1 MQKILRDYEVF
12 QFPNGLRL
20 VHKQV
25 TNSKIAHCGY
35 VLDMGSRD
43 ENDAELGIAHF
54 WEHMAFKGTTKRKS
68 FHILNSL
75 ESVGGELNAYTTKEK
90 VCFYAS
96 FLENY
101 YSKAVELLTD
111 ISFNSVFPDKEI
123 EKERTVIL
131 EEMSMY
137 LDAPDDAIADEFDA
151 LVFQNHSL
159 GNNILGTTESV
170 KRFTK
175 ANFQQFIA
183 RNTDTHRIIF
193 ASVGNFTLAQVL
205 KMVSKHLAAIP
216 EVHNERNRVPFIN
229 YSPTT
234 IQKRKPI
241 SQAHATIGCMAPA
254 ISDARRL
261 PYFMLI
267 NLLGGPAMN
276 TRLNMS
282 LREKYGLVYAV
293 EASYTPYIDTGMTS
307 IYFGTE
313 KQQLNRATDLVFKEI
328 RKLQTDKLG
337 ITQLKQTKDQLKGQL
352 AMAEENNANLMLMLG
367 KSLLDAERI
376 DSLDEVFQQIEV
388 ITATQLCDLANEL
401 LQIDQMAMLSYLPE

>member
-1 MQKILRDYEVF
+1 MQKVLRDYEVF

-25 TNSKIAHCGY
+25 TNSKIAHCGF

-43 ENDAELGIAHF
+43 ETDAELGIAHF
-54 WEHMAFKGTTKRKS
+54 WEHMAFKGTSKRKS

-96 FLENY
+96 FLDNY

-111 ISFNSVFPDKEI
+111 ITFNSTFPEKEI

-151 LVFQNHSL
+151 QVFQNHTL

-183 RNTDTHRIIF
+183 QNTDTHRIIF
-193 ASVGNFTLAQVL
+193 ASVGNFTLAEVL
-205 KMVSKHLAAIP
+205 KKVSKHLIDIP
-216 EVHNERNRVPFIN
+216 EVHTVRERKPFTT
-229 YSPTT
+229 YKPTLV
-234 IQKRKPI
+234 QKKKPI
-241 SQAHATIGCMAPA
+241 SQAHATIGCLAPA
-254 ISDARRL
+254 ISDAIRL

-267 NLLGGPAMN
+267 NLMGGPAMN

-313 KQQLNRATDLVFKEI
+313 KQQLNRATDLVLKEVK
-328 RKLQTDKLG
+328 KLQTDKLG
-337 ITQLKQTKDQLKGQL
+337 IIQLKQTKDQLKGQL

-367 KSLLDAERI
+367 KSLLDAEKI

-388 ITATQLCDLANEL
+388 ITSSQLLEMANEL
-401 LQIDQMAMLSYLPE
+401 LQIDQMSTLTYLPE

>member
-1 MQKILRDYEVF
+1 MQKVLRDYEVF

-25 TNSKIAHCGY
+25 TNSKIAHCGF

-43 ENDAELGIAHF
+43 ETDAELGIAHF
-54 WEHMAFKGTTKRKS
+54 WEHMAFKGTSKRKS

-96 FLENY
+96 FLDNY

-111 ISFNSVFPDKEI
+111 ITFNSTFPEKEI

-151 LVFQNHSL
+151 QVFQNHTL

-183 RNTDTHRIIF
+183 QNTDTHRIIF
-193 ASVGNFTLAQVL
+193 ASVGNFTLAEVL
-205 KMVSKHLAAIP
+205 KMVSKHLIDIP
-216 EVHNERNRVPFIN
+216 EVHTVRERKPFTT
-229 YSPTT
+229 YKPTSV
-234 IQKRKPI
+234 QKKKPI
-241 SQAHATIGCMAPA
+241 SQAHATIGCLAPA

-313 KQQLNRATDLVFKEI
+313 KQQLNRATDLVLKEI
-328 RKLQTDKLG
+328 KKLQTDKLG
-337 ITQLKQTKDQLKGQL
+337 IIQLKQTKDQLKGQL

-367 KSLLDAERI
+367 KSLLDAEKI
-376 DSLDEVFQQIEV
+376 DSLDEVFQQIDA
-388 ITATQLCDLANEL
+388 ITSSQLLDLANEL
-401 LQIDQMAMLSYLPE
+401 LQIDQMSTLTYLPE

>member
-43 ENDAELGIAHF
+43 ETDAELGIAHF

-96 FLENY
+96 FLDNY

-111 ISFNSVFPDKEI
+111 ITFNSVFPDKEI

-151 LVFQNHSL
+151 LFFQNHPL

-193 ASVGNFTLAQVL
+193 ASVGNFTLAQVI

-216 EVHNERNRVPFIN
+216 EVHTERNRLPFTN

-241 SQAHATIGCMAPA
+241 SQAHATFGCLAPP

-293 EASYTPYIDTGMTS
+293 EASYTPYIDTGMTN

-376 DSLDEVFQQIEV
+376 DSLDEVFQQIDI
-388 ITATQLCDLANEL
+388 ITAPQLCDMANEF